1 MRGQEEIRGK
11 HQQLYDTISTKK
23 LELAR
28 QAKHINQKLQILE
41 SIESLSVKELELEL
55 FDLWD
60 IQNKGAVPVGVI
72 AEAILNCQELVTK
85 LSLYDLIDMER
96 RGEEE
101 LDRAAFGRF
110 VHKIVDQV
118 GDFKDWCQL
127 LVLQHKLPEPTSDYF
142 TIKTSQAG
150 DADADVE
157 SGEEQ
162 EDGRMRNL
170 FALFDM
176 DMDGKINFKDI
187 VMGLTK
193 VVPMLDMVKA
203 SEAAVQVLLLFDSH
217 QERSLDYKDFVRFMG
232 TFLKATNVE
241 FSKVADKLLLAAA
254 RADPPED
261 EFKIDMEEVLRSS
274 EFKTFM
280 DMRLHKIFWLWDK
293 DQDGYISFKE
303 LCMGLTHFS
312 PDLSLQET
320 MKQALELLGKRPST
334 ENDNEYKKKLDRS
347 EFAHVIT
354 KYVERSGASFHQ
366 VADYLVAMSVSEPQ
380 KVTHRVGSTE
390 NSFTEKSTKSSCQV
404 DDMSDDSKTPT
415 IDAHQ

>member
-1 MRGQEEIRGK
+1 MRGDVKSK
-11 HQQLYDTISTKK
+11 HRQLQDTISTKK

-28 QAKHINQKLQILE
+28 EAKHINQQLQILE
-41 SIESLSVKELELEL
+41 SIETLSVKELELEL

-60 IQNKGAVPVGVI
+60 TQSKGVVPVNAI
-72 AEAILNCQELVTK
+72 AEAILNCRELVTE

-142 TIKTSQAG
+142 TVQTNQAG
-150 DADADVE
+150 DGGAENID
-157 SGEEQ
+157 EQ

-176 DMDGKINFKDI
+176 DMDGRINFKEV
-187 VMGLTK
+187 VMGLKK

-203 SEAAVQVLLLFDSH
+203 SEAAVQVLLLFDSN
-217 QERSLDYKDFVRFMG
+217 QDRSLDYKDFVRFMG
-232 TFLKATNVE
+232 TFLKASKME

-254 RADPPED
+254 RSDPPED
-261 EFKIDMEEVLRSS
+261 EFKIDMEEVFRSS

-280 DMRLHKIFWLWDK
+280 DLRLHKIFWLWDK

-303 LCMGLTHFS
+303 LCMGLTNFS
-312 PDLSLQET
+312 PDLGLEET
-320 MKQALELLGKRPST
+320 MKQALELLGKHGKAT
-334 ENDNEYKKKLDRS
+334 EIEPEYKKKLDRS

-354 KYVERSGASFHQ
+354 KYVERNGASFHQ

-380 KVTHRVGSTE
+380 KVTHRVGSSE
-390 NSFTEKSTKSSCQV
+390 NSFTEKLSKTSSCKV
-404 DDMSDDSKTPT
+404 DD
-415 IDAHQ
+415 IDEAGKANTTNGTL